1 MFAVSNRV
9 WGQFNAEDQALL
21 KQAAVDAGKW
31 EIEKSRAEL
40 EETLQAIKERG
51 VTVTELT
58 QAQHDAFVGAT
69 RSVYEKWTP
78 RIGEDL
84 VKQAQSAV
92 ANRKQ

>member
-1 MFAVSNRV
+1 
-9 WGQFNAEDQALL
+9 L

-40 EETLQAIKERG
+40 ADTLQAIKDRG

-58 QAQHDAFVGAT
+58 QAQHDAFVKAT
-69 RSVYEKWTP
+69 LPVYEKWIP